1 MLVGYERISTDGG
14 RQSADLQRD
23 ALVAAGVDARHIYG
37 DKLSGSRDDRPGL
50 KDCLTFLKSG
60 DTLVVWKLDRLGRS
74 LSHLLA
80 TVTELQGRGVGFRS
94 LTEGMDTTTAQGKLM
109 FSVFGALAEFERSL
123 IRERVNAGLAAAAKR
138 GRRGGRPPAL
148 SAEKIEAII
157 KALDQG
163 VSQASVCRSF
173 GVPRSTLID
182 TLRRTGWTRGGEGTL
197 GRPGDLRPKNA
208 TAA

>member
-50 KDCLTFLKSG
+50 KDCLTFLKPG
-60 DTLVVWKLDRLGRS
+60 DTLVVWKLDCLGRS

-80 TVTELQGRGVGFRS
+80 TITELQGRGVGFRS
-94 LTEGMDTTTAQGKLM
+94 LTEGMDTTTAQGKLL

-138 GRRGGRPPAL
+138 GRRGGRPTAL
-148 SAEKIEAII
+148 SAEKIEAIT
-157 KALDQG
+157 KALNQG
-163 VSQASVCRSF
+163 ASQASVCRSF

-182 TLRRTGWTRGGEGTL
+182 TLKRAGWTRGGEG
-197 GRPGDLRPKNA
+197 REAK
-208 TAA
+208 